1 MTKERAFFRFPCTAR
16 YLLYSIG
23 AYRQYLRPCRLLY
36 YSSPYALAVFYLV
49 YLFFAERRVNV
60 GYTRAYRASYTIL
73 FSQFYPVASLA
84 IRSTSSFPYMLIY
97 DRIYQI
103 VGVMPTFL
111 ILFISTIARYVMY
124 YLDVIFRFVTTYIA
138 AQLSVKIVT
147 LLHPSSSYA
156 IQRASSIPTS
166 LAKYTIDYILSPR
179 YLLFPLPAP
188 RHYTTVPTQPQILLL
203 SMQIIAQYTFRFA
216 FLTTFQYSQ
225 ITPSFKLVTYIS
237 SSS

>member
-1 MTKERAFFRFPCTAR
+1 
-16 YLLYSIG
+16 
-23 AYRQYLRPCRLLY
+23 
-36 YSSPYALAVFYLV
+36 
-49 YLFFAERRVNV
+49 
-60 GYTRAYRASYTIL
+60 
-73 FSQFYPVASLA
+73 
-84 IRSTSSFPYMLIY
+84 
-97 DRIYQI
+97 
-103 VGVMPTFL
+103 MPTFL
-111 ILFISTIARYVMY
+111 ILFISIIARYVMY

-138 AQLSVKIVT
+138 AQLSIKIIT

-203 SMQIIAQYTFRFA
+203 SMQIIAQYMFRFA
-216 FLTTFQYSQ
+216 FPTTFQYSR

-237 SSS
+237 SSSYYGLARFIIMGLISSPSYPIRGFLIIHYYLISYSGVFFLLPILIILS